1 MRGKTMEH
9 AQKRKI
15 NFKGILTSSRTK
27 RIALYAL
34 YFLAGLLGS
43 RGMVFVRYAPFGA
56 AAVAAVPI
64 RSMWAVIVGSL
75 VGYIW
80 PSNAMHP
87 IRYIAAIIAIAIIRC
102 ILNELVKIRS
112 HPLFA
117 PVVCF
122 VPMLVT
128 GIAMAFIN
136 GVTVNSITMYSAEAM
151 LSAAGAYFF
160 QRTSSLITSK
170 RGVGTLNTGELACV
184 VLSLGVAI
192 LALDNI
198 AIYDISLGSIAAII
212 LILFAAV
219 LNNPFDVIPYHSLR
233 FFSQDVRLLSR
244 LRPPWIF
251 PFIIFWSNWYL
262 GPLIT
267 CAKYSN
273 FFLLRVLCISFSL
286 FVRRGI
292 TPRYL

>member
-64 RSMWAVIVGSL
+64 RSMWAVIAGSL

-184 VLSLGVAI
+184 VLSLGVEI
-192 LALDNI
+192 LALDHI
-198 AIYDISLGSIAAII
+198 AI
-212 LILFAAV
+212 
-219 LNNPFDVIPYHSLR
+219 
-233 FFSQDVRLLSR
+233 
-244 LRPPWIF
+244 
-251 PFIIFWSNWYL
+251 
-262 GPLIT
+262 
-267 CAKYSN
+267 
-273 FFLLRVLCISFSL
+273 
-286 FVRRGI
+286 
-292 TPRYL
+292 

>member
-27 RIALYAL
+27 RVALYAL

-64 RSMWAVIVGSL
+64 RSMWAVIAGSL

-136 GVTVNSITMYSAEAM
+136 GLLLTVLPCIVQR
-151 LSAAGAYFF
+151 LCF
-160 QRTSSLITSK
+160 QQQAHI
-170 RGVGTLNTGELACV
+170 
-184 VLSLGVAI
+184 
-192 LALDNI
+192 
-198 AIYDISLGSIAAII
+198 
-212 LILFAAV
+212 
-219 LNNPFDVIPYHSLR
+219 
-233 FFSQDVRLLSR
+233 FSNEHLL
-244 LRPPWIF
+244 
-251 PFIIFWSNWYL
+251 
-262 GPLIT
+262 
-267 CAKYSN
+267 
-273 FFLLRVLCISFSL
+273 
-286 FVRRGI
+286 
-292 TPRYL
+292 

>member
-64 RSMWAVIVGSL
+64 RSMWAVIAGSL

-117 PVVCF
+117 LVAYF
-122 VPMLVT
+122 FPMLVT
-128 GIAMAFIN
+128 GLAMAFIN
-136 GVTVNSITMYSAEAM
+136 GVTVNSIPM
-151 LSAAGAYFF
+151 
-160 QRTSSLITSK
+160 
-170 RGVGTLNTGELACV
+170 
-184 VLSLGVAI
+184 
-192 LALDNI
+192 
-198 AIYDISLGSIAAII
+198 
-212 LILFAAV
+212 
-219 LNNPFDVIPYHSLR
+219 
-233 FFSQDVRLLSR
+233 
-244 LRPPWIF
+244 
-251 PFIIFWSNWYL
+251 
-262 GPLIT
+262 
-267 CAKYSN
+267 
-273 FFLLRVLCISFSL
+273 
-286 FVRRGI
+286 
-292 TPRYL
+292 

>member
-64 RSMWAVIVGSL
+64 RSMWAVIAGSL

-102 ILNELVKIRS
+102 ILNPFPS
-112 HPLFA
+112 T
-117 PVVCF
+117 VCAGSVF
-122 VPMLVT
+122 CSNVGDGNCY
-128 GIAMAFIN
+128 GIYQW
-136 GVTVNSITMYSAEAM
+136 GY
-151 LSAAGAYFF
+151 
-160 QRTSSLITSK
+160 
-170 RGVGTLNTGELACV
+170 C
-184 VLSLGVAI
+184 
-192 LALDNI
+192 
-198 AIYDISLGSIAAII
+198 
-212 LILFAAV
+212 
-219 LNNPFDVIPYHSLR
+219 
-233 FFSQDVRLLSR
+233 
-244 LRPPWIF
+244 
-251 PFIIFWSNWYL
+251 
-262 GPLIT
+262 
-267 CAKYSN
+267 
-273 FFLLRVLCISFSL
+273 
-286 FVRRGI
+286 
-292 TPRYL
+292 